1 MSYDVMFDNKG
12 SFSDFG
18 MKFKSYDLTMP
29 EAKINRIQVPGSN
42 KIIDYS
48 EVSGDVFFEQRKI
61 TLIFAYYGNFS
72 RWHTALSEFSN
83 YVNGAQ
89 RKIVLPTDKSFYYYG
104 RAAIN
109 PEKVNRVLGTVTVE
123 VTVDPYKKEIED
135 STENY
140 EWDTFDFE
148 NGIVRDYG
156 NKTVPCTIAII
167 GRREKVIP
175 IFTCSDAMTLIY
187 RGTEYS
193 LFVGENKLYDILI
206 GEGEHSLEFEGT
218 GTVSVS
224 YRGGSL

>member
-1 MSYDVMFDNKG
+1 MFDNKG
-12 SFSDFG
+12 SFTDFA
-18 MKFKSYDLTMP
+18 MKLKSYNISIP
-29 EAKINRIQVPGSN
+29 SAKVNRIQVPGSN

-48 EVSGDVFFEQRKI
+48 EVGGDVFFEQRKL
-61 TLIFAYYGNFS
+61 TLVFAYYGDFAK
-72 RWHTALSEFSN
+72 WHTALSEFSN
-83 YVNGAQ
+83 YVNGMQ
-89 RKIVLPTDKSFYYYG
+89 RKIIVPTDRSFYYYG
-104 RAAIN
+104 RAAIT
-109 PEKVNRVLGTVTVE
+109 PEKANRVLGTVTVE
-123 VTVDPYKKEIED
+123 ITADPYKKEIED

-175 IFTCSDAMTLIY
+175 IFSCSEAMTLVY
-187 RGTEYS
+187 NGTEYALS
-193 LFVGENKLYDILI
+193 AGENKLYDILI
-206 GEGEHSLEFEGT
+206 GAGEHNLEFEGT